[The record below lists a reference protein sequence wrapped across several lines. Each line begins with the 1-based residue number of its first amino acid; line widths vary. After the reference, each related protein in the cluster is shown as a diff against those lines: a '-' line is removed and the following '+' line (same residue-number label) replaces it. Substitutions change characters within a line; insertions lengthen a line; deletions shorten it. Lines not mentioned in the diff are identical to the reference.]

1 MASRLLN
8 RIHAGSRLSAASIR
22 SFATAPSPEVAARSP
37 RRLVSSRAPLKTPT
51 AKAST
56 TVGRGNPNFVETLPT
71 TADEIDIPPEAYGG
85 GVSSES
91 VPSSHDFLSP
101 PTSKN
106 GSSSSSAPSSIPVE
120 FAESAVI
127 GGSPRDPSHPDW
139 SRSYFGLSTQPFP
152 KEVAEVLMTPIDP
165 LDVEIKPDGLV
176 YLPEIK
182 YRRVLNKAFGPGG
195 WGLAPRSETNVGPRV
210 VSREYA
216 LVCLGRLVAIARGEQ
231 EYFDPNGIPTATEA
245 CKSNALMRCC
255 KDLGIAS
262 ELWDPRFIRE
272 FKSKYCTEVFVED
285 VRTKKKKKLWR
296 RKDQPAFEYPFKET

>member
-1 MASRLLN
+1 MASILLRL
-8 RIHAGSRLSAASIR
+8 SRNVSRSAASVR
-22 SFATAPSPEVAARSP
+22 SYATGPSAPAAGVLAQ
-37 RRLVSSRAPLKTPT
+37 RRTATKNTPLKTPS
-51 AKAST
+51 AEAST
-56 TVGRGNPNFVETLPT
+56 TVGRGNPDIVETLPN
-71 TADEIDIPPEAYGG
+71 TADEIDIPPETLSVLA
-85 GVSSES
+85 ES
-91 VPSSHDFLSP
+91 VL
-101 PTSKN
+101 
-106 GSSSSSAPSSIPVE
+106 SSSVLRESPAPSSASAPPAFPAE
-120 FAESAVI
+120 FADSHAI
-127 GGSPRDPSHPDW
+127 GGSPKDPSHPDW

-165 LDVEIKPDGLV
+165 MDVEIKPDGLV

-272 FKSKYCTEVFVED
+272 FKAKHCVEVFVED

-296 RKDQPAFEYPFKET
+296 RKDQPHFEYPFKET